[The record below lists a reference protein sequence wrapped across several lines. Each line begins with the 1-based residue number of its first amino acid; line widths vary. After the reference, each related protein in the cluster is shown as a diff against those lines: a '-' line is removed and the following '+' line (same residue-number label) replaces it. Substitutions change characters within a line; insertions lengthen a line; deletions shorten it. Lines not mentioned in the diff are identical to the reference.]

1 MPENE
6 KPPAMP
12 VDIYYIEL
20 SKKSFQKLLL
30 YYNEGEGSLFTE
42 IVFCR
47 LLNKNYIRERIVVV
61 MTNRRN
67 LQVYSE
73 IGRLKTVLL
82 HRPGREIEN
91 VTPDLLERLLFDDI
105 PFLEIAQQEHDAF
118 AQILRDNGVEVLYLE
133 ELAAES
139 LTTDEL
145 KHQFVDEF
153 IEEAN
158 VEGEKTKALVK
169 EMLLGIDTNL
179 NMVIKMMEGI
189 EKAELYG
196 RF

>member
-1 MPENE
+1 MSGNCFPYSLEN
-6 KPPAMP
+6 
-12 VDIYYIEL
+12 IH
-20 SKKSFQKLLL
+20 
-30 YYNEGEGSLFTE
+30 
-42 IVFCR
+42 
-47 LLNKNYIRERIVVV
+47 IRERIVVV

-73 IGRLKTVLL
+73 IGRLRTVLL

-139 LTTDEL
+139 LTTD
-145 KHQFVDEF
+145 
-153 IEEAN
+153 
-158 VEGEKTKALVK
+158 
-169 EMLLGIDTNL
+169 
-179 NMVIKMMEGI
+179 
-189 EKAELYG
+189 
-196 RF
+196 

>member
-1 MPENE
+1 MFNEYLNFVVMKQQVHLQFISISGRVISYHQDRKENQR
-6 KPPAMP
+6 KP
-12 VDIYYIEL
+12 VFFFYIKL

-153 IEEAN
+153 IEVAN
-158 VEGEKTKALVK
+158 V
-169 EMLLGIDTNL
+169 
-179 NMVIKMMEGI
+179 
-189 EKAELYG
+189 
-196 RF
+196 